1 MMKSLALEVM
11 TSAISSSFQRAAFP
25 PVIQPMRGDA
35 VDDGVVVA
43 LTGLQ
48 GDEFGVFESGGP
60 VAYFV
65 VVADGDG
72 VVGVES
78 CHAAVFDEYA
88 GYAVDGGG
96 DDVFVVESDVL
107 GVRSDE
113 GIEVGAAFGAESEV
127 PFADGGGG
135 VAFGVEH
142 VGQGDAR
149 RCR

>member
-1 MMKSLALEVM
+1 MVDDEVFGFGGDDVGYLFVVPEGGF
-11 TSAISSSFQRAAFP
+11 SAGHPADA
-25 PVIQPMRGDA
+25 GDA

-88 GYAVDGGG
+88 GYAVD
-96 DDVFVVESDVL
+96 
-107 GVRSDE
+107 
-113 GIEVGAAFGAESEV
+113 
-127 PFADGGGG
+127 
-135 VAFGVEH
+135 VAGMMYS
-142 VGQGDAR
+142 
-149 RCR
+149 